1 MYTMSLKRFLSD
13 KYNLLE
19 VIFFITYYLL
29 FSVLSRLEYNFIE
42 NRPLS
47 LAFKDFPEVFL
58 YGIKAML
65 SGLFFYK
72 FLIQRYL
79 LQKKYILF
87 VLSLPIFLIFLNLYT
102 LYSYLLISKLS
113 FLPEQ
118 MTLNAAKWYN
128 SKALLHFSIIYM
140 IREFLVFTALAYFI
154 QAAKQDRHIAHLG
167 KLQLIAE
174 RDYLKTQIQP
184 HFFFNTLNN
193 IYALTLQQ
201 SAKAAPLVAKHA
213 DIMRYMLYVAT
224 APTVTLQKEAAFLR
238 NYIEVEAVRYS
249 EQITIDFA
257 VQGIQQT
264 ALIATLLLLPFVEN
278 TFKHGIREELNEGFV
293 VVVLSQIGD
302 ELSLEVSNSKSV
314 HNLTNEAPGIGLKNV
329 KKRLDLLYPN
339 RHSLVI
345 NDEPTTYTIF
355 LTLKLDSE

>member
-1 MYTMSLKRFLSD
+1 MSLKRFLND
-13 KYNLLE
+13 KYNRLE

-29 FSVLSRLEYNFIE
+29 FSILSGLEYNFIE

-47 LAFKDFPEVFL
+47 LAFKNFPEIFI
-58 YGIKAML
+58 YGIKSML

-72 FLIQRYL
+72 FIIQRYL
-79 LQKKYILF
+79 LQKKYLLF
-87 VLSLPIFLIFLNLYT
+87 VVSLPIFLFFLNLYT
-102 LYSYLLISKLS
+102 LYGYLLVSKVS

-128 SKALLHFSIIYM
+128 SKALLHFSVIYM

-154 QAAKQDRHIAHLG
+154 QTAKQDRHIAHLG

-201 SAKAAPLVAKHA
+201 SDKAAPLVAKHA

-224 APTVTLQKEAAFLR
+224 APMVTLQKETDFLR
-238 NYIEVEAVRYS
+238 NYIEVESVRYS
-249 EQITIDFA
+249 EHITIDFRA
-257 VQGIQQT
+257 QGIQQA
-264 ALIATLLLLPFVEN
+264 ALIAPLLLLPFVEN

-293 VVVLSQIGD
+293 LVVLSQMGD

-314 HNLTNEAPGIGLKNV
+314 HNLSNGASGIGLKNV
-329 KKRLDLLYPN
+329 KKRLDLLYPD
-339 RHSLVI
+339 RYTLVI
-345 NDEPTTYTIF
+345 NDEPNTYTVC
-355 LTLKLDSE
+355 LTLKLNSE